1 MTEDNSTSEQ
11 NKNSHSIDVWK
22 GIGLTMLLHLILLAY
37 PMSYILIGVVQLI
50 YVVPALIWARHRTSI
65 MQGIIIAAALTFLL
79 NAACFGIVMAQF

>member
-50 YVVPALIWARHRTSI
+50 YVVPALIWARHRTGI